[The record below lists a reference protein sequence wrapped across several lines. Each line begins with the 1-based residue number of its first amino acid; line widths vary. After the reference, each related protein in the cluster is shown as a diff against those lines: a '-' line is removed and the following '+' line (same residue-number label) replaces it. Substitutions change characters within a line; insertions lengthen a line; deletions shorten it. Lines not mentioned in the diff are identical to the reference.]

1 MKRSAARQFDAKS
14 TEPADTHNHFTTHM
28 PVAHA
33 RQHRSTSNHDPP
45 DRVHGRWEEETTGK
59 DTPRTP
65 GTRATEAPR
74 RPRKPS
80 KKKKFSQPKAP
91 HRSTS
96 HHDPPDRVHGGWE
109 EETMAKITPTP
120 PGTRATEALGGPRKP
135 PKKKNFPSRR
145 HPTPYICLRDFVRL
159 PPGTIELSETGTL
172 FSSGHKT
179 FSTWNFDV
187 IFFREH

>member
-1 MKRSAARQFDAKS
+1 MPRARSLPTRTTILPLICRSRTLGSIGAHR
-14 TEPADTHNHFTTHM
+14 TTTH
-28 PVAHA
+28 PTEFTDDGKRKQRAKTRRERLA
-33 RQHRSTSNHDPP
+33 R
-45 DRVHGRWEEETTGK
+45 G
-59 DTPRTP
+59 
-65 GTRATEAPR
+65 
-74 RPRKPS
+74 PRKPQEGHGS
-80 KKKKFSQPKAP
+80 PPKKKFSHPKAP

-96 HHDPPDRVHGGWE
+96 HHDPPDRVHGRWE

-120 PGTRATEALGGPRKP
+120 LGTRATEALGGPRKP

-145 HPTPYICLRDFVRL
+145 HPTPYICLRDFVSL
-159 PPGTIELSETGTL
+159 PPGTIELSEMGTL